1 MLTFLV
7 YANGIGTIITMAA
20 AFATDLGFSTITI
33 LGTFLMVQFV
43 AAPFAILFG
52 KLAKKLG
59 NKKAIT
65 ISLLIYAVIAVIG
78 YFMSKEWHFYVLGF
92 GVAMVQGGSQALSR
106 SLVGKLM
113 PKSKSAEFYGFF
125 SVSEKFNTVVGP
137 AIMAFV
143 TQLTGNPRWGIVY
156 LVIFFI
162 AGILMLRGV
171 NVERGVARAEEED
184 ARMIALNS

>member
-1 MLTFLV
+1 
-7 YANGIGTIITMAA
+7 
-20 AFATDLGFSTITI
+20 
-33 LGTFLMVQFV
+33 
-43 AAPFAILFG
+43 
-52 KLAKKLG
+52 
-59 NKKAIT
+59 
-65 ISLLIYAVIAVIG
+65 
-78 YFMSKEWHFYVLGF
+78 
-92 GVAMVQGGSQALSR
+92 
-106 SLVGKLM
+106 M

-143 TQLTGNPRWGIVY
+143 TQLTGNPRWGIVS